1 MGASLS
7 RRIVAAVVVAVGG
20 VVAWQL
26 SRRKL
31 DAPPPM
37 PAPSS
42 DDEEA
47 SSAAAGAG
55 GASPKPGG
63 AAAGGASPATPKGKS
78 SPRLEPGADGAA
90 EDDADGA
97 NSPAPSEKGTPKA
110 RRVDKNAAL
119 VEKFM
124 TQMVL
129 PLLHDK
135 LKELLGVEA
144 KKERARAAATSEK
157 PNLFIQ
163 LGEAC
168 FAQLVVALQAFMLL
182 EMLISTKLNM
192 EMRSRAKHPSKQ
204 QNIVAIK
211 SRIQKSVEAFLAQ
224 GLPKLVLDAR
234 AVVAE
239 NLAQFPTNAKPVARL
254 KGRCDLDGV
263 LGIVD
268 KVRHTQPLLCANFC
282 TASTLTNSVDL
293 GRCFAGWRSVRRGRR
308 SQRTPGAAWGRRWST
323 SHPPWPPTPTP
334 LACCGTT
341 PLTFRP
347 LRSLCR
353 FCPSL

>member
-42 DDEEA
+42 DEEET

-55 GASPKPGG
+55 GASPKSGG
-63 AAAGGASPATPKGKS
+63 AAAGGASPATPKASKS
-78 SPRLEPGADGAA
+78 SPRQEPGADGAA
-90 EDDADGA
+90 EGDADA
-97 NSPAPSEKGTPKA
+97 AKSPAPSEKGTPKA

-268 KVRHTQPLLCANFC
+268 KVRQTQPSLVQ
-282 TASTLTNSVDL
+282 T
-293 GRCFAGWRSVRRGRR
+293 FAQQAR
-308 SQRTPGAAWGRRWST
+308 
-323 SHPPWPPTPTP
+323 
-334 LACCGTT
+334 
-341 PLTFRP
+341 
-347 LRSLCR
+347 
-353 FCPSL
+353 

>member
-42 DDEEA
+42 DDEEN

-55 GASPKPGG
+55 GASPKSGG

-268 KVRHTQPLLCANFC
+268 KVRHTQPLLAQ
-282 TASTLTNSVDL
+282 T
-293 GRCFAGWRSVRRGRR
+293 FAQQAR
-308 SQRTPGAAWGRRWST
+308 
-323 SHPPWPPTPTP
+323 
-334 LACCGTT
+334 
-341 PLTFRP
+341 
-347 LRSLCR
+347 
-353 FCPSL
+353 